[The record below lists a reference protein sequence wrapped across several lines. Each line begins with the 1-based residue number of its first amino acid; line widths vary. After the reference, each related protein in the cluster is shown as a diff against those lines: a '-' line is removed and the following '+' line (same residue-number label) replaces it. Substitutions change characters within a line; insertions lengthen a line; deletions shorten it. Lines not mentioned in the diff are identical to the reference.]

1 MNVGKSVRLAL
12 EALRDSDLD
21 TGMLHACNAFDG
33 TAKKIFPHSGV
44 ADRFKELFRSR
55 ARTVESFA
63 IPWMDLRGSR
73 IAVKFAPESVPTP
86 KDFAEMI
93 YTMHR
98 CYHGHGDEVPFNWQ
112 MFKVDAGER
121 GSLRLRTAESILIPS
136 TFIEALCAV
145 AILEPANKDQ
155 RAGVPLRI
163 TAEMMDWGKQDM
175 FMCLFEVDAWWGR
188 QKLFDQYL
196 AKYPRRLMT
205 ASTPDYESGA
215 TPPSPGSALS
225 FRMESISSHE
235 SVTLDDLPMPD
246 GHAISFTPTPMPG
259 WSSTANTPLVE

>member
-1 MNVGKSVRLAL
+1 M
-12 EALRDSDLD
+12 
-21 TGMLHACNAFDG
+21 
-33 TAKKIFPHSGV
+33 
-44 ADRFKELFRSR
+44 
-55 ARTVESFA
+55 ESFA

-73 IAVKFAPESVPTP
+73 LAVKLAPESEPTP

-112 MFKVDAGER
+112 MFKVDEGEH
-121 GSLRLRTAESILIPS
+121 GSFMLRTAESILIPS

-155 RAGVPLRI
+155 RVGVPLRI
-163 TAEMMDWGKQDM
+163 TAEMVDWGKQDT

-188 QKLFDQYL
+188 QGLFDQYL

-205 ASTPDYESGA
+205 ASTPDYQSEG
-215 TPPSPGSALS
+215 TPPPPGSALS
-225 FRMESISSHE
+225 FHMESISSHD
-235 SVTLDDLPMPD
+235 SVTLDDLPVPEGLTID
-246 GHAISFTPTPMPG
+246 FTPRFMPG
-259 WSSTANTPLVE
+259 VGRPPPALPSPTERAGP